1 MKEKKIILFFI
12 TIAMITVL
20 SINLIIL
27 LVNNNNKKVERMR
40 KEIQVNDVEMTEDGI
55 LIQLDINGELEYYFY
70 ECE

>member
-1 MKEKKIILFFI
+1 MKENKFYYLILILFTMIILF
-12 TIAMITVL
+12 
-20 SINLIIL
+20 INY
-27 LVNNNNKKVERMR
+27 NNNIHERIR

>member
-1 MKEKKIILFFI
+1 MKEKKLILFFI

>member
-1 MKEKKIILFFI
+1 MKENKFYYLILILF
-12 TIAMITVL
+12 TIIM
-20 SINLIIL
+20 L
-27 LVNNNNKKVERMR
+27 LFNYNKNVHERIR